1 MKTTH
6 LSSRR
11 HVTIPKT
18 ICDAYHLA
26 IGQELEIES
35 TPQGILLK
43 PKKIMP
49 NTPIDAIA
57 GCLAYQGPAKTIEE
71 MDEAIQQ
78 GITAEWGQHDSR

>member
-43 PKKIMP
+43 PKKKLP
-49 NTPIDAIA
+49 TTSIDDIA
-57 GCLAYQGPAKTIEE
+57 GCLAYQGPAKSIEK

-78 GITAEWGQHDSR
+78 SIAAEWGQHGRR

>member
-26 IGQELEIES
+26 IGQELEIEL

-43 PKKIMP
+43 PKTALSKKTVSDLI
-49 NTPIDAIA
+49 
-57 GCLAYQGPAKTIEE
+57 GCTGYQGDEKSLEE
-71 MDEAIQQ
+71 MEQAIEK
-78 GITAEWGQHDSR
+78 GIIAEWGNNDCR

>member
-18 ICDAYHLA
+18 ICDTYHLA
-26 IGQELEIES
+26 IGQELEIEL

-43 PKKIMP
+43 PKTTLAKKTI
-49 NTPIDAIA
+49 NDLI
-57 GCLAYQGPAKTIEE
+57 GCTGYQGDAKTLAEMEQAIEK
-71 MDEAIQQ
+71 
-78 GITAEWGQHDSR
+78 GIIAEWGQNDCR